1 MKTALSILAVFLV
14 IAYVYGAAA
23 PNGVKEKVGALAKKC
38 AADHKANQ
46 EQAKIVFS
54 QKVPA
59 DEVERCYL
67 ECIYTG
73 VGIVQGD
80 EYSVEGSKK
89 LAAQR
94 FTDPKEHE
102 TVNKLIDTCSKEVTK
117 AKDEKCSLGKAVR
130 ECFVKHGEKVH
141 FFPTAN

>member
-1 MKTALSILAVFLV
+1 MKTALSILAVCLV
-14 IAYVYGAAA
+14 IAYVNGAAA
-23 PNGVKEKVGALAKKC
+23 PNNVKDKVGALAKKC

-46 EQAKIVFS
+46 EQAKIAFT
-54 QKVPA
+54 QKLPT

-67 ECIYTG
+67 ECVYTG
-73 VGIVQGD
+73 VGVIQGG

-89 LAAQR
+89 LATQR
-94 FTDPKEHE
+94 FSDAKEHE

-117 AKDEKCSLGKAVR
+117 VKDEKCSLGRTVR

-141 FFPTAN
+141 FFPSAN